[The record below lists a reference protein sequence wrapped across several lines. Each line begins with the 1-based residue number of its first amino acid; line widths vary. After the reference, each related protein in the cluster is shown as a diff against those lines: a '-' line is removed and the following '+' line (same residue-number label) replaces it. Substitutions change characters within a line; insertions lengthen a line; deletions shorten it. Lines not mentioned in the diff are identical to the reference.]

1 MTLTFSK
8 SCAPRFGIMT
18 VSDDTLDL
26 SAADLPVD
34 GAELAAFI
42 AAKLCHDFI
51 SPAGAVMSG
60 LDLLDDPSA
69 QDMRDDAL
77 GLIRQSAAKMVA
89 LVHFARVAFGAA
101 TSNEQFSGAELHGL
115 VAGLT
120 DGGRATLDWR
130 VGDQVFSKLQ
140 ARALINLAYLTVSA
154 LPMGGAAV
162 VTVRREGGQ
171 LFLVGSAEGARARLK
186 AEAVVGL
193 KGERLTEGLAGQWIQ
208 PYWLWLTAREA
219 GGRLDLATEEGRVAL
234 MARLPDGNE
243 QTAFVDP
250 TLR

>member
-1 MTLTFSK
+1 MTLVLSQI
-8 SCAPRFGIMT
+8 PRAMT
-18 VSDDTLDL
+18 VSDDPTSLA
-26 SAADLPVD
+26 AADLPAG

-101 TSNEQFSGAELHGL
+101 TSSEQFSGAELHGL

-120 DGGRATLDWR
+120 EGGRAVLDWR
-130 VGDQVFSKLQ
+130 VGEAAFTKIQ

-154 LPMGGAAV
+154 LPMGGTAV
-162 VTVRREGGQ
+162 VTVRREDGH
-171 LFLVGSAEGARARLK
+171 LLLVGSAEGARARLK
-186 AEAVVGL
+186 IGRASCR
-193 KGERLTEGLAGQWIQ
+193 ER
-208 PYWLWLTAREA
+208 
-219 GGRLDLATEEGRVAL
+219 V
-234 MARLPDGNE
+234 
-243 QTAFVDP
+243 
-250 TLR
+250 

>member
-1 MTLTFSK
+1 
-8 SCAPRFGIMT
+8 MT
-18 VSDDTLDL
+18 VSDDPIAL
-26 SAADLPVD
+26 SAVDLPVD

-60 LDLLDDPSA
+60 LDLLDDPGA

-101 TSNEQFSGAELHGL
+101 TSSEQFSSRDLLGL
-115 VAGLT
+115 VSALT
-120 DGGRATLDWR
+120 EGGRAVLDWR
-130 VGDQVFSKLQ
+130 VGEQVFTKLQ

-162 VTVRREGGQ
+162 ITARREDGRLVLGGA
-171 LFLVGSAEGARARLK
+171 AEGARARLK
-186 AEAVVGL
+186 PEAVVGL

-208 PYWLWLTAREA
+208 PYWLWLTVREA
-219 GGRLDLATEEGRVAL
+219 GGRLDLAAEEGRVAL
-234 MARLPDGNE
+234 MARLPETHE
-243 QTAFVDP
+243 QSPFDQKPSVNP
-250 TLR
+250 HG